1 MTTRMTVSEND
12 STEVAIPDAMPML
25 FSGGDSWN
33 ALTEGADQVFGGELE
48 KAESLIG
55 VPFVAVRLTYRR
67 GDFARSDKTYNGEP
81 GDYVSVDL
89 VTAPADVIAHRISR
103 GKIDVNG
110 PVADPGAHLV
120 LNLSGTA
127 AYREFVKIL
136 EYKRL
141 IKLPEGPDGG
151 EFGESRFDTPVRLW
165 QIHNVARVKY
175 DETGAYASAEFDV
188 RIHAPRGL
196 RVSNFDNR
204 HGKDISVYYL
214 G

>member
-1 MTTRMTVSEND
+1 MSSD
-12 STEVAIPDAMPML
+12 STELVQADATPVIL
-25 FSGGDSWN
+25 SGDSWD
-33 ALTEGADQVFGGELE
+33 ALTQGADEVFGGELE
-48 KAESLIG
+48 KAESLVG
-55 VPFVAVRLTYRR
+55 VPFVILRLTFRR
-67 GDFARSDKTYNGEP
+67 GDFARKDKAYDGEP

-89 VTAPADVIAHRISR
+89 VTAPADVIARRIER
-103 GKIDVNG
+103 GKIETSTVI
-110 PVADPGAHLV
+110 ADPSTHLV

-127 AYREFVKIL
+127 AYRELVKIL

-141 IKLPEGPDGG
+141 IQLPKGPDGETGPESG

-165 QIHNVARVKY
+165 GIHNVARVKY
-175 DETGAYASAEFDV
+175 NDDGTYQSAEFDV

-196 RVSNFDNR
+196 RASTFDNR